1 MLLASF
7 PVYASRRNFAE
18 VRWPNCV
25 YADRLY
31 GLLFIRRRAYR
42 PPLAECTRA
51 DTHLPAE
58 LVIPASSLSSVIIH
72 NSAGKNRRSIVSL
85 NERLMTP
92 HRLVTAVGPPPVCPW
107 MDRFRTF

>member
-7 PVYASRRNFAE
+7 PVYASRQNLAK

-25 YADRLY
+25 YADRFY

-42 PPLAECTRA
+42 PPLAECTRV

-58 LVIPASSLSSVIIH
+58 LVIPASSLSGVIIH
-72 NSAGKNRRSIVSL
+72 YSAGKSRRSVVSL
-85 NERLMTP
+85 
-92 HRLVTAVGPPPVCPW
+92 TAAY
-107 MDRFRTF
+107 